1 MLLST
6 EVASLSCENASL
18 TSSESKFTEV
28 IWKLPLIYKPEFF
41 FWYILMTYIK
51 TQGRR
56 QRKNKLTAHPL

>member
-18 TSSESKFTEV
+18 TSSEFKFTEL
-28 IWKLPLIYKPEFF
+28 IWKLPLIYKRKFF

-51 TQGRR
+51 TQGQR
-56 QRKNKLTAHPL
+56 QRKNKLTPHPL